1 MPYSSGSF
9 SLVSGNPVVTGT
21 TISSS
26 WANDTLEDIADN
38 GLSLAVLKDGTQTIT
53 ANLPMAGFKFTGLG
67 TGSAVA
73 DSVRL
78 SQVQN
83 NSLNILTGVS
93 GVTTITGNAAVTP
106 AAYAE
111 GQVFRWVCVG
121 ANGAT
126 PTLNVNGLGAA
137 AIFMNGATCTT
148 SVFRSGVAVEVIYLA
163 GAVSTASQTG
173 FHVIGHSGFLPTSL
187 ISAKGDLFV
196 GRGSNEV
203 IIVPRGT
210 DDQVLVST
218 ATASA
223 GVAWK
228 SISGI
233 LPTSSTSAAG
243 IIEMAV
249 QAEMEAENAGF
260 AVTPDVMRFHPG
272 IAKAWVVGDFTAG
285 ITVSYNV
292 SSLTDGGTGIVT
304 VSWGNDFS
312 TGNYSTVAMAYAD
325 GTTPFA
331 ITRNVS
337 GGVSSQDANFR
348 CFETS
353 SGPLTDATNWSIAT
367 FGDQ

>member
-21 TISSS
+21 TISST
-26 WANDTLEDIADN
+26 WANDTLSDIADN

-53 ANLPMAGFKFTGLG
+53 ANIPMAAFKFTGLG
-67 TGSAVA
+67 SGSAVA

-83 NSLNILTGVS
+83 NAFNILTGVS

-121 ANGAT
+121 ANGAN
-126 PTLNVNGLGAA
+126 PTLNVSGLGANP
-137 AIFMNGATCTT
+137 IWMNAGTCTT
-148 SVFRSGVAVEVIYLA
+148 SVFRSGSVIDAIYLA
-163 GAVSTASQTG
+163 GVVSTASQTG
-173 FHVIGHSGFLPTSL
+173 FHVIGHSGFLPMSL
-187 ISAKGDLFV
+187 ISTKGDLFV

-210 DDQVLVST
+210 DDQILVST

-228 SISGI
+228 SISSLVPTASTVTAGI
-233 LPTSSTSAAG
+233 LRIAT
-243 IIEMAV
+243 
-249 QAEMEAENAGF
+249 QAEMEAENA
-260 AVTPDVMRFHPG
+260 TLISQPSSIRFSPG
-272 IAKAWVVGDFTAG
+272 VAKAWVVGDYAAG

-304 VSWGNDFS
+304 VTWGNGFS
-312 TGNYSTVAMAYAD
+312 TGNYVAVATAFSD
-325 GTTPFA
+325 TTTP
-331 ITRNVS
+331 IVVTRNVA
-337 GGVSSQDANFR
+337 GGVSSTDANFR
-348 CFETS
+348 SFETS
-353 SGPLTDATNWSIAT
+353 TGPLQDATNWSIAV

>member
-21 TISSS
+21 TISST
-26 WANDTLEDIADN
+26 WANDTLEDIANN

-53 ANLPMAGFKFTGLG
+53 ANIPMAGFKFTGLG
-67 TGSAVA
+67 SGSAVA

-83 NSLNILTGVS
+83 NAFNVLTGVS

-106 AAYAE
+106 SAYAE

-126 PTLNVNGLGAA
+126 PTLNVNSLGAQP
-137 AIFMNGATCTT
+137 IFMNAATCTT

-163 GAVSTASQTG
+163 ASVSTASQTG
-173 FHVIGHSGFLPTSL
+173 FHVTGHSGFVPTSL
-187 ISAKGDLFV
+187 ITAKGDIFV
-196 GRGSNEV
+196 GRGSNELL
-203 IIVPRGT
+203 ILPRGS

-228 SISGI
+228 AVSS
-233 LPTSSTSAAG
+233 LVSSSSTTTAG

-249 QAEMEAENAGF
+249 QAEMEAENSGF
-260 AVTPDVMRFHPG
+260 AVTPDVLRFGPTSC
-272 IAKAWVVGDFTAG
+272 KAWVVGDFAAG

-292 SSLTDGGTGIVT
+292 SSLTDGGAGIVT

-312 TGNYSTVAMAYAD
+312 TGNYTTLGQAYGDA
-325 GTTPFA
+325 TTPYVV
-331 ITRNVS
+331 TRNVA
-337 GGVSSQDANFR
+337 GGVSSVDANFR
-348 CFETS
+348 CFES
-353 SGPLTDATNWSIAT
+353 SNGTLADATNWSIAA